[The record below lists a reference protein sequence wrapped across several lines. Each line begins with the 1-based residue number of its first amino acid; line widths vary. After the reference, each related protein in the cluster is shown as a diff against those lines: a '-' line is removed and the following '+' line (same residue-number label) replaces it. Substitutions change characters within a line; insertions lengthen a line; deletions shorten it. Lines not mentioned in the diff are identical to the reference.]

1 MLIFEFCFC
10 YYAKF
15 QKRKQK
21 KRERE
26 LGLTLVPLT
35 AMHVALPNL
44 SSSETIY
51 GLFESVVVVAFQS
64 VFHSEMHQNNI
75 FFLKK
80 NIFDINTSKLF
91 KNAKKIL
98 I

>member
-1 MLIFEFCFC
+1 MLNFKKE
-10 YYAKF
+10 
-15 QKRKQK
+15 KRKKK

-35 AMHVALPNL
+35 TMHAALPNF

-64 VFHSEMHQNNI
+64 VFHSKMHQNNI
-75 FFLKK
+75 F
-80 NIFDINTSKLF
+80 S
-91 KNAKKIL
+91 
-98 I
+98 